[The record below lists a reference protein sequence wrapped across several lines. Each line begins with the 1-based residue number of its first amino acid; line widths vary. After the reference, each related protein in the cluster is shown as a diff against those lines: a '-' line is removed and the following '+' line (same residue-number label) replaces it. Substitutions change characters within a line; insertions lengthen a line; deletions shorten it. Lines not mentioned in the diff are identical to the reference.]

1 MFLHVHLILLLNEAQ
16 SSFLYKKRCLA
27 VVCRPSSL
35 HHSVVIRA
43 IVFPLPPLSP
53 PHLIFEHHSS
63 KDLKCVS
70 VVVVVIVVIV
80 VIVVVVVV
88 VVIVV
93 VFVCCLSS
101 VICHLSSV
109 VSSATVVAP
118 TFNI

>member
-16 SSFLYKKRCLA
+16 SSFLYKKRWLA

-35 HHSVVIRA
+35 HHSVVISA
-43 IVFPLPPLSP
+43 IVFPLPPLLP

-70 VVVVVIVVIV
+70 VVVVVIVV

-88 VVIVV
+88 VVFVV

-101 VICHLSSV
+101 VLCHLSSV